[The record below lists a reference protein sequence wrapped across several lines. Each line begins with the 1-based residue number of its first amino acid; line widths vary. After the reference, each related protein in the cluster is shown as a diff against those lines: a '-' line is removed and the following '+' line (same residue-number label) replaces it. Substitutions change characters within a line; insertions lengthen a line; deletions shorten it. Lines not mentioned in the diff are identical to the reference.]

1 MNDWRRSSFLFGTID
16 MYEKYGI
23 QLTDDSIP
31 MDVLLPELRP
41 RKVEIPL
48 RHGAYDYG
56 AKYYKERAIQIQC
69 VTIRMVT
76 REESREI
83 AYILSKKSEIRFWT
97 EPEKY
102 YVGRVYQAP
111 TLEQLRNIGHRFPLT
126 FVCEPFAYR
135 QTLTRFFV
143 NNRYT
148 PEYDGTAATP
158 TYIVLRNTSR
168 TASVTNITITQ
179 TIKKETY

>member
-1 MNDWRRSSFLFGTID
+1 MNDWKRSSFLFGSTD
-16 MYEKYGI
+16 MFEKYGI

-31 MDVLLPELRP
+31 TDVLIPELRP

-56 AKYYKERAIQIQC
+56 AKYYKERGIQIQC

-83 AYILSKKSEIRFWT
+83 AYTLSKKSEIRFWT

-102 YVGRVYQAP
+102 YIGRVYQAP

-126 FVCEPFAYR
+126 FVCDPFAYGLSKEMEFR
-135 QTLTRFFV
+135 GRI
-143 NNRYT
+143 N
-148 PEYDGTAATP
+148 PEYGGTAPTP
-158 TYIVLRNTSR
+158 TYIVIENTGR
-168 TASVTNITITQ
+168 TNAVNIQIKQ
-179 TIKKETY
+179 TISQKE